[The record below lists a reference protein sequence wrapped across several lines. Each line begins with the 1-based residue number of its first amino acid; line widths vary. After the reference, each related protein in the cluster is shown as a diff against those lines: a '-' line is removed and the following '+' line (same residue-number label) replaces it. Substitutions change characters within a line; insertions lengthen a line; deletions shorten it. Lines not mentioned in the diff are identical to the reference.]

1 MRRVSPVV
9 LAVVP
14 ALVAALLLAAC
25 GDGGPKDRE
34 FSIDYVSGQAS
45 DRVFKAKQGDRVTI
59 KVKSDS
65 EGEVHLH
72 GYDIE
77 ADIEAGQLVVITFEA
92 RVTGRFLIEEEHTE
106 TVMAYLEIEPR

>member
-9 LAVVP
+9 LAVVS
-14 ALVAALLLAAC
+14 ALAAALLLASC
-25 GDGGPKDRE
+25 GDDGPKDRE

-45 DRVFKAKQGDRVTI
+45 DRVFKAKQGDQVTI
-59 KVKSDS
+59 KIKSDS

-77 ADIEAGQLVVITFEA
+77 ADMEAGGTLGITFEA

-106 TVMAYLEIEPR
+106 TVMGYLEIEPR